1 MEKMGLKDFINKH
14 SVKFR
19 SLSFIIGTVLA
30 FLAGLIFAL
39 FVDLKVKIDSETII
53 ISLWLFFAIVLAVG
67 GGCFYFFGDSVKHK
81 RKQTLILKAVGLV
94 LCIGY
99 IVFLSMFTTMVLPNA
114 GLMQAVLQSANTIV
128 TICYVLI
135 ILAIISYV
143 INYILSVVLLDEDY

>member
-1 MEKMGLKDFINKH
+1 MEKMCFKDFINKN

-19 SLSFIIGTVLA
+19 SLTFIIGTILA

-53 ISLWLFFAIVLAVG
+53 ISLWLFFAIILAVG

-81 RKQTLILKAVGLV
+81 RKQTLILKAVGLI
-94 LCIGY
+94 LCVGY
-99 IVFLSMFTTMVLPNA
+99 IVFLNMFTKMVLPNA

-128 TICYVLI
+128 TNCYILIIFAIVSYSINYVLSI
-135 ILAIISYV
+135 VFI
-143 INYILSVVLLDEDY
+143 DEDY